1 MGLKNKEE
9 SFFSFGLQYSN
20 IPSSLGGQHEDDTQ
34 YHQG

>member
-20 IPSSLGGQHEDDTQ
+20 VPLFQ
-34 YHQG
+34 YSIIIRRTT